1 MWAASGDQV
10 EVVTRLMEVQ
20 TIFRHQ
26 SSLASC
32 LMCAVKRGHV
42 ATVRRL
48 VAETRVPLDI
58 ANKAGVAPINF
69 TEDKE
74 IRNIIQT
81 EAARYIITFCIF
93 LFYVRFSI
101 FLQMLFIA
109 NFRRRLAIGGAL

>member
-1 MWAASGDQV
+1 MGLMWAASGDQV

-48 VAETRVPLDI
+48 VTETRVPLDI

-93 LFYVRFSI
+93 LFYASQFFCRCFSSLT
-101 FLQMLFIA
+101 FV
-109 NFRRRLAIGGAL
+109 GD

>member
-1 MWAASGDQV
+1 MGLMWAASGDQV

-48 VAETRVPLDI
+48 VMETRVPLDI

-81 EAARYIITFCIF
+81 EAARYIHSTYLDSNF
-93 LFYVRFSI
+93 LYLSMFINFSS
-101 FLQMLFIA
+101 
-109 NFRRRLAIGGAL
+109 RLSS

>member
-81 EAARYIITFCIF
+81 EAARYIITIVS
-93 LFYVRFSI
+93 FYSTLLNFSADA
-101 FLQMLFIA
+101 FH
-109 NFRRRLAIGGAL
+109 R

>member
-1 MWAASGDQV
+1 MWAASSDQV

-48 VAETRVPLDI
+48 VMETRVPLDI

-81 EAARYIITFCIF
+81 EAARYLFRQQLF
-93 LFYVRFSI
+93 VSFYVYKFFFKIVIIKVYPS
-101 FLQMLFIA
+101 FA
-109 NFRRRLAIGGAL
+109 GD

>member
-1 MWAASGDQV
+1 MGLMWAASSDQV

-48 VAETRVPLDI
+48 VMEARVPLDI

-81 EAARYIITFCIF
+81 EAARYLII
-93 LFYVRFSI
+93 R
-101 FLQMLFIA
+101 
-109 NFRRRLAIGGAL
+109 